1 MVNLRGLGEYY
12 QNGGCGGML
21 SVAMPGSCAV
31 LLCLV
36 FADLLQI
43 PEAGLLRPV
52 QKEAEEEL
60 E

>member
-1 MVNLRGLGEYY
+1 
-12 QNGGCGGML
+12 ML